1 MHLGLK
7 YTQIKKRRIDL
18 NILKMLEQAFLE
30 QQELMLRLV
39 LACILGIAVG
49 FERTNRNKMA
59 GIRTHAVVMFGSALI
74 MIVSKYGFSDVVAY
88 DGSRIASQIV
98 SGVGFLGAGM
108 IFVKDDKSISG
119 LTTAAGI
126 WAATGIGM
134 CVGAG
139 QYMLAIT
146 STVLLILMQEL
157 LHRVRFLS
165 HAHYHMNVEIY
176 VKKEMD
182 IDELQKCLKK
192 EKAVIEALS
201 ITSCDEEKSRIE
213 MDLIF
218 SKRASK
224 LKLVNR
230 LSKLTE
236 AISVK
241 G

>member
-1 MHLGLK
+1 M
-7 YTQIKKRRIDL
+7 
-18 NILKMLEQAFLE
+18 NILKILEQSFVE
-30 QQELMLRLV
+30 QGELMLRLV

-74 MIVSKYGFSDVVAY
+74 MIVSKYGFYDIASY

-139 QYMLAIT
+139 QYVLSIT
-146 STVLLILMQEL
+146 STILLILMQEM
-157 LHRVRFLS
+157 LHRIRFFS
-165 HAHYHMNVEIY
+165 HSHYHMNVEMI

-182 IDELQKCLKK
+182 VEEIQKCLQK
-192 EKAVIEALS
+192 EKAVIEVLNISA
-201 ITSCDEEKSRIE
+201 CDEATSKIE
-213 MDLIF
+213 MDLVF
-218 SKRASK
+218 SKKNSK
-224 LKLVNR
+224 LKVVDG
-230 LSKLTE
+230 LSKLTKT
-236 AISVK
+236 ISVK

>member
-1 MHLGLK
+1 M
-7 YTQIKKRRIDL
+7 
-18 NILKMLEQAFLE
+18 NILKILEQSFVE
-30 QQELMLRLV
+30 QGELMLRLV

-74 MIVSKYGFSDVVAY
+74 MIVSKYGFYDIASY

-139 QYMLAIT
+139 QYVLSIT
-146 STVLLILMQEL
+146 STILLILMQEM
-157 LHRVRFLS
+157 LHRIHFFS
-165 HAHYHMNVEIY
+165 HSHYYMNVEMI

-182 IDELQKCLKK
+182 VEEIQKCLQK
-192 EKAVIEALS
+192 EKAVIEVLNISA
-201 ITSCDEEKSRIE
+201 CDEATSKIE
-213 MDLIF
+213 MDLAF
-218 SKRASK
+218 SKKNGK
-224 LKLVNR
+224 LKVVDG
-230 LSKLTE
+230 LSKLTKT
-236 AISVK
+236 ISVK